1 MTIVDK
7 YYFLNNQSAKN
18 TVPYVTKNARWRSQN
33 KWGKGIF
40 WNKSLNFGN
49 VRVKN
54 TITYLT
60 IQEKYQ
66 LKILSSFYRGLNTKT
81 TMSYF
86 TGKHRFRSQNK
97 WGMGIL

>member
-7 YYFLNNQSAKN
+7 YYFLKNQSAKN
-18 TVPYVTKNARWRSQN
+18 TIPHVTQNARWRSQN

-40 WNKSLNFGN
+40 WNESLNFGN
-49 VRVKN
+49 VRVGN

-81 TMSYF
+81 TMAYL
-86 TGKHRFRSQNK
+86 TGKDRFRSQNK

>member
-1 MTIVDK
+1 MTIEDK
-7 YYFLNNQSAKN
+7 YHFLKNQSVKN
-18 TVPYVTKNARWRSQN
+18 TIPNVTKNARWRSQN

-40 WNKSLNFGN
+40 WNESLNFGN
-49 VRVKN
+49 VCVQD

-66 LKILSSFYRGLNTKT
+66 LKILSSFYRGLNTNKT
-81 TMSYF
+81 ISYL
-86 TGKHRFRSQNK
+86 TGKARLTSQNK